1 MHPESNYLLKNL
13 YVPIYTLFHV
23 AHAVHCNCA
32 PYMDELGDIYIP
44 RQFKALRHTMSRQN
58 SYRRD
63 VGKDPEKIVVIAM

>member
-1 MHPESNYLLKNL
+1 MRRNWASSSQKSC
-13 YVPIYTLFHV
+13 V
-23 AHAVHCNCA
+23 AADE
-32 PYMDELGDIYIP
+32 YELGDIYIP

>member
-32 PYMDELGDIYIP
+32 PYMDELGDIYIHASP
-44 RQFKALRHTMSRQN
+44 T
-58 SYRRD
+58 Y
-63 VGKDPEKIVVIAM
+63 